1 MPIEIK
7 ELIVEISVSG
17 EKEKGSPEPKEKG
30 GQESVKD
37 YIEQVLTI
45 IDNRKER

>member
-17 EKEKGSPEPKEKG
+17 EKEKDSSKQLDKG
-30 GQESVKD
+30 GQAPIKE
-37 YIEQVLTI
+37 YIDEVLTI

>member
-17 EKEKGSPEPKEKG
+17 EKEKGFAETTEKVGKET
-30 GQESVKD
+30 VKD

>member
-1 MPIEIK
+1 MPLEIK
-7 ELIVEISVSG
+7 EMILEISVS
-17 EKEKGSPEPKEKG
+17 EEKGFSETTEKI
-30 GQESVKD
+30 GQETVKD